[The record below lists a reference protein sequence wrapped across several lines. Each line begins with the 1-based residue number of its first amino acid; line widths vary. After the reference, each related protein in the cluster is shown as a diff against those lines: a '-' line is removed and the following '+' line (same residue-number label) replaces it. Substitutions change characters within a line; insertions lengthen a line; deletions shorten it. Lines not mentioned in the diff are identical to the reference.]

1 MRALNFIFSKM
12 FERANPRILYYFWFG
27 EDHHLSEPK
36 DLVGPWRLERKLF
49 ASWNNFYVKRAV
61 L

>member
-49 ASWNNFYVKRAV
+49 AS
-61 L
+61 